1 VTSGAWRIVTPI
13 VSLALLVVCQWVG
26 DGHMFAARPA
36 AADASPATSPAN
48 AGVAPAPADA
58 RPAPPAADARPAKR
72 LSPAA
77 CAQLKQRVERRLAA
91 AQRCTADSECAV
103 ITFEYAFRPCGESA
117 KPGAA
122 LEKAAADAKAYV
134 DGCQPVI
141 HPVRCAYRTTP
152 VCTKGRCALTPP
164 P

>member
-1 VTSGAWRIVTPI
+1 M
-13 VSLALLVVCQWVG
+13 VSLALLAVCQWVG
-26 DGHMFAARPA
+26 DGHVVAARPA
-36 AADASPATSPAN
+36 ATDASPATSPVDT
-48 AGVAPAPADA
+48 GVATAPTDT
-58 RPAPPAADARPAKR
+58 RPAPPAADARQAKR

-77 CAQLKQRVERRLAA
+77 CAQLKQRVERGLAA
-91 AQRCTADSECAV
+91 AQRCTADNECAV

-122 LEKAAADAKAYV
+122 LDKAAADAKAYV
-134 DGCQPVI
+134 DSCHPVI
-141 HPVRCAYRTTP
+141 RPVRCAYRTTP